1 MRAIY
6 PFGQPVLQQSPIQD
20 AELCMS
26 WKGSVTRRG
35 EKEKENF
42 IEVGCQEIIISLITE
57 LEFELDV
64 ERINYLCRKC
74 TGKLKNFEE
83 KKEELLSLLKNSN
96 FYSSAENV
104 PSPSPLAPSPLAT
117 SQVPQSSSHSPDI
130 IVS

>member
-1 MRAIY
+1 M
-6 PFGQPVLQQSPIQD
+6 QSCVCCGKDLSQ
-20 AELCMS
+20 
-26 WKGSVTRRG
+26 G
-35 EKEKENF
+35 EEKKRKR
-42 IEVGCQEIIISLITE
+42 ILLKSGCQEIIISLITE

-74 TGKLKNFEE
+74 TEKLKNFEE

-104 PSPSPLAPSPLAT
+104 LSPSPLAPSPLAT

>member
-1 MRAIY
+1 M
-6 PFGQPVLQQSPIQD
+6 QSCVCCGKDLSQ
-20 AELCMS
+20 
-26 WKGSVTRRG
+26 G
-35 EKEKENF
+35 EKKKRRR
-42 IEVGCQEIIISLITE
+42 ILLKSGCQEIIISLITE
-57 LEFELDV
+57 LELELDV

-74 TGKLKNFEE
+74 TEKFKNFEE

-104 PSPSPLAPSPLAT
+104 SSPSPLAPSPLAT